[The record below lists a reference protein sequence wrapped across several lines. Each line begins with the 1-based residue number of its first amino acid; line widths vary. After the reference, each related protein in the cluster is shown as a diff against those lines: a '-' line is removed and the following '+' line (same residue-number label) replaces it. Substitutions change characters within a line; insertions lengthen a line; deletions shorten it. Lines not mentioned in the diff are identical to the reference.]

1 MIGAAAG
8 HILDTRSETGQ
19 MGIKFDRALTGFNT
33 NFRHKGKVYHLQT
46 EDSGEGHPHIITH
59 VFVDGHIVATRKTPY
74 EQHVGK
80 EDLKDIVRSMMREQH
95 KAMAL
100 AIRDG
105 MFDDEKPRAREVKEK
120 TETADEKRRKSRLR
134 GISKMYRT
142 VNRRQGTPPPPPKPD
157 GTRQPAPRAA
167 MGQRPSREHPPGK
180 HNRARESSSRQEP
193 AFGEDL
199 LTDKTLEE
207 VIASY
212 LSEDLMKG

>member
-1 MIGAAAG
+1 
-8 HILDTRSETGQ
+8 
-19 MGIKFDRALTGFNT
+19 MGIKFERALTGFNT

-80 EDLKDIVRSMMREQH
+80 DDIKEIVRDMMRQQH

-105 MFDDEKPRAREVKEK
+105 DFDDEKPRAREVKDRAEN
-120 TETADEKRRKSRLR
+120 ADDKRRKNRLR
-134 GISKMYRT
+134 GISGVYRT
-142 VNRRQGTPPPPPKPD
+142 VNRREQTPPPPPRP
-157 GTRQPAPRAA
+157 GATGSPAPRAS
-167 MGQRPSREHPPGK
+167 MGPRPSRDHKPGR
-180 HNRARESSSRQEP
+180 HRRAREAQEKQEP
-193 AFGEDL
+193 VFGEDL

-212 LSEDLMKG
+212 LSDDLVKG

>member
-1 MIGAAAG
+1 
-8 HILDTRSETGQ
+8 

-46 EDSGEGHPHIITH
+46 EDSGEGYPHVITH

-80 EDLKDIVRSMMREQH
+80 ADIKEIVRGMMREQH

-105 MFDDEKPRAREVKEK
+105 TFDDEKPRAREVADRPSS
-120 TETADEKRRKSRLR
+120 ADEKRRKSRLR
-134 GISKMYRT
+134 GISGVYRT
-142 VNRRQGTPPPPPKPD
+142 VNRREATPPPPPS
-157 GTRQPAPRAA
+157 PAKA
-167 MGQRPSREHPPGK
+167 RPSARAPAGK
-180 HNRARESSSRQEP
+180 RSGRHRRARESAQRQDP
-193 AFGEDL
+193 AFGEEL

-212 LSEDLMKG
+212 LADDLMKG

>member
-1 MIGAAAG
+1 
-8 HILDTRSETGQ
+8 
-19 MGIKFDRALTGFNT
+19 MGNKFDRALTGFNT

-74 EQHVGK
+74 EEHVGK
-80 EDLKDIVRSMMREQH
+80 DDLKDIVRELMREQH

-105 MFDDEKPRAREVKEK
+105 MFDDDKPRAREVKEG
-120 TETADEKRRKSRLR
+120 ENADEKRRKSRLR
-134 GISKMYRT
+134 GISGVYRT
-142 VNRRQGTPPPPPKPD
+142 VNRREGTPPPPPQSSDRP
-157 GTRQPAPRAA
+157 RRPAPRPS
-167 MGQRPSREHPPGK
+167 MGPRASREQAAARHV
-180 HNRARESSSRQEP
+180 RARESSERQDP

-212 LSEDLMKG
+212 LADDVQKG